1 MSASISPDSL
11 LGPEA
16 PVDPFLAARKL
27 PLDLVPF
34 PVSPRLALR
43 CFFCQG
49 VPSIPPLR
57 LKSEPVQGSGL
68 VAAELVRYDPELA
81 DMAES
86 PELLWYEL
94 DAPREELVGG

>member
-1 MSASISPDSL
+1 MSASISPDNL

-16 PVDPFLAARKL
+16 PEDPFLAARKL
-27 PLDLVPF
+27 PLLLPPF

-49 VPSIPPLR
+49 APSVPPFMLM
-57 LKSEPVQGSGL
+57 SEPFQGSGL
-68 VAAELVRYDPELA
+68 VAAELDGYDPELA

-86 PELLWYEL
+86 PELL
-94 DAPREELVGG
+94 